1 MFDNILD
8 EPISAED
15 VKEALK
21 ADLLPA
27 DWYNLADL
35 KYEARTVEAG
45 KANGG
50 RPYFHFT
57 ATVASNDDGITEGL
71 AGRKFFFNASTV
83 KVINDKGKPDFM
95 YQMWARLV
103 SAIGG
108 AATPR
113 EAFEKLP
120 MTPLAAKVTLRP
132 RRDDPETPEN
142 LVVAFR
148 AVTG

>member
-1 MFDNILD
+1 MDNILD

-27 DWYNLADL
+27 NWYNLADL
-35 KYEARTVEAG
+35 KFEGRTVEAG
-45 KANGG
+45 KTNAG

-57 ATVASNDDGITEGL
+57 GTVASNGDGQTDGL
-71 AGRKFFFNASTV
+71 AGRKMFFNASPV
-83 KVINDKGKPDFM
+83 KVINAQGRPDYM
-95 YQMWARLV
+95 YQMWAKIV

-120 MTPLAAKVTLRP
+120 QTPIAAKVTLRP

-148 AVTG
+148 AVVS